1 LGIIVLSFV
10 VSMVLGCIVWLVMGD
25 RFPLKVEAKFPP
37 LNNIVIYTLICLI
50 PVYLAVFFTF
60 N

>member
-1 LGIIVLSFV
+1 
-10 VSMVLGCIVWLVMGD
+10 MVLGCIVWLVMGD

-37 LNNIVIYTLICLI
+37 LNNIVIYILICLI